1 MWLPLTTFDRL
12 ELTASQRGNWV
23 ARKLAPESSVFCA
36 GQLIWL
42 NGPVDPALFASSVSA
57 VFAETDALRVRFGDD
72 DGVPF
77 QYIDTSTTLTTE
89 IVDAG
94 HGDDEVRVLAREQL
108 TGSSATSGEPTTCST
123 LVRRE
128 DGTWAWILVTN
139 ILLVDGYS
147 ISLFIRRV
155 AEVYSAQQSGDSVP
169 DRWFGTLKN
178 ITNADKR
185 NDSSA
190 EEDVT
195 YWSSVLGIDYAGHEI
210 VEDLSGVFVSSSR
223 PVVVPIPDDTYSKVQ
238 QFARAARVSWTDSL
252 IALWG
257 VYTALVDGRDCVA
270 VRVPLM
276 LRDDRESLKTPSA
289 ISRAIPVVT
298 EISPYDTF
306 GNVLGIVAGQLRN
319 SRRHTTV
326 EDHQIARLW
335 SGGQASY
342 LTFPTINIRLFESTP
357 SLGDIDAVSETI
369 STGPVGSL
377 DLAIYR
383 NPDTGI
389 RLELSAG
396 SATGDPFL
404 HAGQFSRF
412 LNAVLDG
419 SAAQTLHELSA
430 GFIPVADGPDS
441 MWVRGEALDVA
452 PETVDALVRRRVAAD
467 PDAVAVVADGD
478 GIELTYGQFDARVNA
493 FAQLLVDGGVRVGD
507 RVAVAMTR
515 SVDLVVALTG
525 VFRAGA
531 AYVPIDPGYPAERVK
546 HILDNAAP
554 SVVITDQHTA
564 GAHKNVLGE
573 HPAPLLRIDDRDI
586 QQHLATGQETAPALA
601 RSLNDLDVAVV
612 IFTSGTTGHPKGVA
626 LTHRALANR
635 LAWGQRVL
643 DYRPGDVALSKSG
656 VGFVD
661 AVTELFGPMIAGA
674 RIVVVPA
681 ETAQDAAALLDTIAR
696 HRVTHLLT
704 VPSLADV
711 LVRQDDAPTALASI
725 RLWISSGEALTPGT
739 AATMRTTA
747 PQAVLHNFYGSTEV
761 TGDGTAATITGNTSI
776 GAPVANTTAH
786 VLDAWLRP
794 VPAGVAGEL
803 YLGGVQLADGY
814 VARPGLTADRF
825 VADPFSDNGARLY
838 RTGDVVRWNSVGE
851 LEYLGRSDDQVK
863 IRGYRIEPGEIRAVL
878 EQHPAVSGAAI
889 TALEHPAGGKYL
901 AAYITTTSTSTTDAV
916 PIDELR
922 EHLARVLP
930 DYMVPTTFTRLDRF
944 PVTANGKLDRHALP
958 QPDLTTGAADGR
970 PPQTATEIALAGIF
984 RDVLHLSDDVDLGV
998 DNDFFR
1004 MGGHSL
1010 LATRVAARANTLLGT
1025 ALTLRDVFDHPRISE
1040 LAQIADTTTATA
1052 ATETPSTR
1060 IGELPRPT
1068 PLPVSYGQQALW
1080 LIDQLGGPG
1089 GRYVVPVVLRLGGD
1103 LDPDALI
1110 MAVRD
1115 VVSRHEA
1122 LRTLLVEKDGTL
1134 RQVVV
1139 PANEAADRL
1148 SLLVEDVTGADA
1160 AGVDARVGAVVQA
1173 GFDLAV
1179 DIPIRVALLRAGAD
1193 DWVFVVAVHHHAV
1206 DEWSFPSLLSDL
1218 STAYEARA
1226 AGQEPG
1232 WTPLRVQYAD
1242 YAIWQREVLGEAS
1255 DSGSLLSEHLA
1266 YWQDV
1271 LAGAPEESAITP
1283 DRARPVV
1290 PTHRG
1295 ADLRFAVDPEVVTGL
1310 RQVADEQGVSM
1321 FMMLQS
1327 ATALTVS
1334 ALGAGADVVIGS
1346 PVGGR
1351 TEDGLEDL
1359 VGYFVNTLPIRHR
1372 FHAGDSIADV
1382 LRNTRRTVLGG
1393 FDHQAAPFEEITRAL
1408 GTERFAGRNPLF
1420 QIMLTHRVADSRRP
1434 RGLRIG
1440 NVTTT
1445 PSPAAVGA
1453 VKTDL
1458 DLDIFDSLN
1467 DLSGKL
1473 SYATDLFDGATAER
1487 FVAVLK
1493 SVLETI
1499 AAGPEA
1505 RVGDLDL
1512 LPAPESRQLDAWSCG
1527 ETLDVPGATLEEL
1540 VRRQVAAS
1548 PDAVAVIADDGGE
1561 LTYGELDA
1569 RVNAL
1574 AHLLVEEG
1582 VRVGDRVAVALPRSA
1597 DLVVALAG
1605 VIRAGAAYVPIDPD
1619 YPAERVKHILA
1630 DAEPRAV
1637 ITDRH
1642 TSGAQHHVLT
1652 DHPVRI
1658 VLIDDEPVRQ
1668 HLDAGVIA
1676 PPRLSRPLLPSDAAY
1691 VIFTSGTTGRPKGVQ
1706 INHEAIVNRLWWMRD
1721 LYRIGAS
1728 DRVLLKTPFTFDV
1741 SVWEFFLPLVTGA
1754 VVVVA
1759 QEGGHKDPQ
1768 YLLEVID
1775 RRAVTV
1781 THFVPSMLQAFLT
1794 SGPDRTSVGSLRRV
1808 FCSGEALPVSP
1819 AAGAVALFENAELHN
1834 LYGPTE
1840 AAVDVT
1846 AHPVVQAGLVDA
1858 VGVPIGVPVANTTAR
1873 VLDAWLRPVPVGV
1886 AGELYLGG
1894 VQLADGYVA
1903 RAGLTADRFVA
1914 DPFSDQGARLYRTG
1928 DVVQWNSLGQLEY
1941 LGRSD
1946 DQVKIRGYR
1955 IELGEI
1961 SAVLEQHP
1969 GVTGAVI
1976 ATLEHPAGAKYLAA
1990 YVTTASATTASATT
2004 AEDALLFDALR
2015 EHLAQSL
2022 PDYMVP
2028 ATFLRLDR
2036 FPVTANGKL
2045 DRRALPQPS
2054 LAAGTADGRPP
2065 ETDTEIALAG
2075 IFRDVLHLGDDV
2087 DLGVDNDFF
2096 RLGGD
2101 SISAARLV
2109 AYAREHDLTF
2119 KLSEVFVGRTI
2130 GALAAQLAP
2139 PTHDAISTE
2148 PVLVPTSAALERLRE
2163 ADTAPDEYVFTELI
2177 NLPARSTSESVA
2189 SSFRSLV
2196 ANTDALRLSVD
2207 ATGRRLWFTYLLPPE
2222 TVQPQSVELTA
2233 DTNVS
2238 VDAIRSAAVDLI
2250 DISTGRPA
2258 ALAFTH
2264 NPEQTVAVLAVH
2276 AAIVD
2281 RASLH
2286 RLAEALRQ
2294 AVSGV
2299 VDVSRP
2305 LALVPALEAI
2315 EAAGDAVA
2323 TDGLDHWKG
2332 LLARARTIDVST
2344 FAQATASTF
2353 RWDSSLTEGV
2363 VSKAIRDA
2371 LHSTGIAPLIGGVVD
2386 EDVPLTP
2393 AHNAMSV
2400 GPFTAVATIALD
2412 EAEAEVEPT
2421 GTAELA
2427 LLRYHN
2433 KAGRRALRRAPSPAV
2448 LLTRVYGPDSGS
2460 PTPEG
2465 TELLYRAVVRYHI
2478 APDTTTITFLGFAEK
2493 VVTDLRAALVD
2504 DLC

>member
-1 MWLPLTTFDRL
+1 MTTFDRV

-23 ARKLAPESSVFCA
+23 ARRLAPESSVFCA

-77 QYIDTSTTLTTE
+77 QYVDTSTTLTTE

-94 HGDDEVRVLAREQL
+94 HGDDQIRVLARGQL
-108 TGSSATSGEPTTCST
+108 TGPAATAGEPTTCST

-128 DGTWAWILVTN
+128 NGTWAWILITN

-147 ISLFIRRV
+147 ISLFVRRV
-155 AEVYSAQQSGDSVP
+155 AEVYSAHQAGDPVP
-169 DRWFGTLKN
+169 DRWFGTLRN
-178 ITNADKR
+178 ITNTNGQ

-190 EEDVT
+190 EADVT
-195 YWSSVLGIDYAGHEI
+195 YWRSVLGVENISQ
-210 VEDLSGVFVSSSR
+210 VEDLSGVFVSSSQ

-238 QFARAARVSWTDSL
+238 QSARAARVSWTDSL

-298 EISPYDTF
+298 EISPYHTF
-306 GNVLGIVAGQLRN
+306 ADVLGAVADQLKA

-335 SGGQASY
+335 PNGQASY
-342 LTFPTINIRLFESTP
+342 LALPTVNIRLFESTP
-357 SLGDIDAVSETI
+357 RLGDIAAIPETI

-383 NPDTGI
+383 HPDTGI
-389 RLELSAG
+389 RLELSTG
-396 SATGDPFL
+396 SATSNPL
-404 HAGQFSRF
+404 RHAEQFSRF
-412 LNAVLDG
+412 LNAVLNG
-419 SAAQTLHELSA
+419 SAAQTLHELST
-430 GFIPVADGPDS
+430 GFTPDTDGPDPS
-441 MWVRGEALDVA
+441 WAQGETLDIASATVDA
-452 PETVDALVRRRVAAD
+452 SVTVDALVRHRVAAD
-467 PDAVAVVADGD
+467 PDAVAVVTGN
-478 GIELTYGQFDARVNA
+478 GTELTYSQFDARVNA
-493 FAQLLVDGGVRVGD
+493 LAHLLIDEGVRVGD
-507 RVAVAMTR
+507 RVAIAMTR
-515 SVDLVVALTG
+515 SVDLVIALTA
-525 VFRAGA
+525 VIRAGA
-531 AYVPIDPGYPAERVK
+531 AYVPIDPGYPAERIK
-546 HILDNAAP
+546 HILGNAAP
-554 SVVITDQHTA
+554 GVVITDQHTA
-564 GAHKNVLGE
+564 ATHKNALGE
-573 HPAPLLRIDDRDI
+573 HHAPLLRIDDRDI
-586 QQHLATGQETAPALA
+586 QQHLATGQKTAPALT
-601 RSLNDLDVAVV
+601 RPLNDLDAAVV
-612 IFTSGTTGHPKGVA
+612 LFTSGTTGKPKGVA

-635 LAWGQRVL
+635 LAWGQQVL
-643 DYRPGDVALSKSG
+643 DYRPDSVALSKSG

-661 AVTELFGPMIAGA
+661 AVTELFGPLTAGA

-681 ETAQDAAALLDTIAR
+681 ETAQDPAGLLDTIAR

-711 LVRQDDAPTALASI
+711 LVRHDDAPTALATI
-725 RLWISSGEALTPGT
+725 RSWISSGEALTPGT
-739 AATMRTTA
+739 ATTMRTTA
-747 PQAVLHNFYGSTEV
+747 PQATLHNFYGSTEV
-761 TGDGTAATITGNTSI
+761 TGDGTAAIITENTPI

-786 VLDAWLRP
+786 VLDTWLRP

-814 VARPGLTADRF
+814 VTRPGLTADRF
-825 VADPFSDNGARLY
+825 VADPFSDNGTRLY
-838 RTGDVVRWNSVGE
+838 RTGDLVRWNSQGQ
-851 LEYLGRSDDQVK
+851 LQYLSRSDDQVK
-863 IRGYRIEPGEIRAVL
+863 IRGHRIEPGEIRAVL

-889 TALEHPAGGKYL
+889 TALDHPAGGKYL
-901 AAYITTTSTSTTDAV
+901 AAYITTTTDAV
-916 PIDELR
+916 PIDALR
-922 EHLARVLP
+922 EHLARSLP
-930 DYMVPTTFTRLDRF
+930 DHMVPTTFTRLDQF

-958 QPDLTTGAADGR
+958 QPDLTASAADGR
-970 PPQTATEIALAGIF
+970 PPQTATEIALADIF
-984 RDVLHLSDDVDLGV
+984 RDVLHLADDTDLGV
-998 DNDFFR
+998 DSDFFR
-1004 MGGHSL
+1004 LGGHSL
-1010 LATRVAARANTLLGT
+1010 LATRVVARANAQLGT
-1025 ALTLRDVFDHPRISE
+1025 ALTLRDVFDHPRINE
-1040 LAQIADTTTATA
+1040 LARITDTTANTAT
-1052 ATETPSTR
+1052 TETPSTR
-1060 IGELPRPT
+1060 IGDLPRPT

-1103 LDPDALI
+1103 LDPDVLI
-1110 MAVRD
+1110 TAVRD
-1115 VVSRHEA
+1115 VVSRHET

-1134 RQVVV
+1134 CQVVI
-1139 PANEAADRL
+1139 PANETADRL
-1148 SLLVEDVTGADA
+1148 SLLVEDVTGLDA
-1160 AGVDARVGAVVQA
+1160 ADVDARVGAVVQA

-1218 STAYEARA
+1218 STAYQARA

-1232 WTPLRVQYAD
+1232 WTPLRTQYAD

-1255 DSGSLLSEHLA
+1255 DSRSLLSKHLA
-1266 YWQDV
+1266 YWRDV
-1271 LAGAPEESAITP
+1271 LADAPEESTITR
-1283 DRARPVV
+1283 DRTRPVA

-1295 ADLRFAVDPEVVTGL
+1295 ADLRFTIDPQVVTGL

-1321 FMMLQS
+1321 FMALQS

-1372 FHAGDSIADV
+1372 FHAGDSITDV
-1382 LRNTRRTVLGG
+1382 LQNTRRTVLGG
-1393 FDHQAAPFEEITRAL
+1393 FEHQAAPFEEITRAL
-1408 GTERFAGRNPLF
+1408 GTERSVGRNPLF
-1420 QIMLTHRVADSRRP
+1420 QIMLTHRVADSRRAH
-1434 RGLRIG
+1434 GLHIG

-1467 DLSGKL
+1467 DLKGKL

-1487 FVAVLK
+1487 FVAVFK
-1493 SVLETI
+1493 SVLEKI

-1505 RVGDLDL
+1505 RVGDMDL

-1527 ETLDVPGATLEEL
+1527 ETLDVPGATLDEL

-1548 PDAVAVIADDGGE
+1548 PDMVAVIADDNTE
-1561 LTYGELDA
+1561 LTYGGLDA

-1642 TSGAQHHVLT
+1642 TAGVHRHVLT

-1658 VLIDDEPVRQ
+1658 LFIDDELVRRQ
-1668 HLDAGVIA
+1668 FDAGVID
-1676 PPRLSRPLLPSDAAY
+1676 PPRVSRPLLPADAAY

-1706 INHEAIVNRLWWMRD
+1706 ITHRAIVNRLWWMRD
-1721 LYRIGAS
+1721 LYRIGAP

-1754 VVVVA
+1754 VVIVA

-1775 RRAVTV
+1775 RRAVTIS
-1781 THFVPSMLQAFLT
+1781 HFVPSMLQAFLT
-1794 SGPDRTSVGSLRRV
+1794 SNPDRTSVDSVRQV

-1819 AAGAVALFENAELHN
+1819 AAGAVALFENADLHN

-1846 AHPVVQAGLVDA
+1846 AHPVVQAELVDA
-1858 VGVPIGVPVANTTAR
+1858 VGVPIGVPVANTTTR
-1873 VLDAWLRPVPVGV
+1873 VLDTWLRPVPVGV

-1894 VQLADGYVA
+1894 VQLADGYVT
-1903 RAGLTADRFVA
+1903 RPGLTADRFVA
-1914 DPFSDQGARLYRTG
+1914 DPFSDNGARLYRTG
-1928 DVVQWNSLGQLEY
+1928 DVVRWNSQGQLEY

-1955 IELGEI
+1955 IEPGEI

-1969 GVTGAVI
+1969 GVSGAAI
-1976 ATLEHPAGAKYLAA
+1976 ATLDHPAGGKYLAA
-1990 YVTTASATTASATT
+1990 YVTTTSATT
-2004 AEDALLFDALR
+2004 AEDAVLFDALR
-2015 EHLAQSL
+2015 AHLAQSL

-2054 LAAGTADGRPP
+2054 LAAGTADGRSP
-2065 ETDTEIALAG
+2065 ENDTEIALAG

-2087 DLGVDNDFF
+2087 ELGVDNDFF

-2109 AYAREHDLTF
+2109 ACAREHDLTF
-2119 KLSEVFVGRTI
+2119 KLSEVFVRRTV
-2130 GALAAQLAP
+2130 GALAALLAP
-2139 PTHDAISTE
+2139 STHGTISAE
-2148 PVLVPTSAALERLRE
+2148 PLLVPTSAALERLRE
-2163 ADTAPDEYVFTELI
+2163 VDAAPDEYVFTELI
-2177 NLPARSTSESVA
+2177 NLPARSTSESVV

-2222 TVQPQSVELTA
+2222 TVQPQTVELTA
-2233 DTNVS
+2233 DTNVD

-2276 AAIVD
+2276 AATVD

-2299 VDVSRP
+2299 AEVSRP
-2305 LALVPALEAI
+2305 PALVPALEAV

-2323 TDGLDHWKG
+2323 TDGLDRWKG
-2332 LLARARTIDVST
+2332 LLARARTIDVPT
-2344 FAQATASTF
+2344 FASAAVSTF

-2363 VSKAIRDA
+2363 VSKAIRNA
-2371 LHSTGIAPLIGGVVD
+2371 LRSTGIAPLIGGVVD

-2393 AHNAMSV
+2393 GDNTMSV
-2400 GPFTAVATIALD
+2400 GPFTAAATIALD
-2412 EAEAEVEPT
+2412 EAEPT
-2421 GTAELA
+2421 RTAELA

-2433 KAGRRALRRAPSPAV
+2433 KAGRRALRRTPSPAV
-2448 LLTRVYGPDSGS
+2448 ILTRVYGPDSGS

-2465 TELLYRAVVRYHI
+2465 TEQLYRAVIRYHI

-2493 VVTDLRAALVD
+2493 VVTELRAALAD
-2504 DLC
+2504 QLRRAAGEPQPSGSR

>member
-1 MWLPLTTFDRL
+1 MLPLTAFDRV

-23 ARKLAPESSVFCA
+23 ARRLAPESSVFCA

-42 NGPVDPALFASSVSA
+42 EGPVDPAVFASAVST
-57 VFAETDALRVRFGDD
+57 VFAETDALQVRFGDD
-72 DGVPF
+72 EGVPF
-77 QYIDTSTTLTTE
+77 QYVDSAMTLSTE
-89 IVDAG
+89 IVDACQ
-94 HGDDEVRVLAREQL
+94 GDDEIRVLGRGQL
-108 TGSSATSGEPTTCST
+108 AGAPAAAGGEPATRSI

-128 DGTWAWILVTN
+128 NGGSAWILITN

-155 AEVYSAQQSGDSVP
+155 AEVYSARQADDPVP
-169 DRWFGTLKN
+169 ERWFGSLES
-178 ITNADKR
+178 ITSASKR
-185 NDSSA
+185 NDFSA

-195 YWSSVLGIDYAGHEI
+195 YWSRVLRIGNAARVG
-210 VEDLSGVFVSSSR
+210 DLSGVFVSSSR
-223 PVVVPIPDDTYSKVQ
+223 PVAVPVPDDIYSKVQ
-238 QFARAARVSWTDSL
+238 QFARSARVSWTDAL
-252 IALWG
+252 ITLWG
-257 VYTALVDGRDCVA
+257 VYTAVVEGRDCVA

-276 LRDDRESLKTPSA
+276 LRDDRESLKTPGA
-289 ISRAIPVVT
+289 VSRAIPVVT
-298 EISPYDTF
+298 EISPYHVFAD
-306 GNVLGIVAGQLRN
+306 VLEVVAGQLKA
-319 SRRHTTV
+319 SRRHANV

-335 SGGQASY
+335 PSGQASY
-342 LTFPTINIRLFESTP
+342 LTLPTINIRLFESVP
-357 SLGDIDAVSETI
+357 RLGDIAAIPETI

-377 DLAIYR
+377 DLAVYR
-383 NPDTGI
+383 HPDTGM
-389 RLELSAG
+389 RLELSTG
-396 SATGDPFL
+396 SATGNPL
-404 HAGQFSRF
+404 RHAEQFSRF
-412 LNAVLDG
+412 LTSAFHG
-419 SAAQTLHELSA
+419 SPGRTLHELCT
-430 GFIPVADGPDS
+430 GFTPDADGPDAS
-441 MWVRGEALDVA
+441 WARGETLDIA
-452 PETVDALVRRRVAAD
+452 PASVTVDGLVRRRVALD
-467 PDAVAVVADGD
+467 PDAVAVVTDEGA
-478 GIELTYGQFDARVNA
+478 ELTCSQFDAWVNA
-493 FAQLLVDGGVRVGD
+493 LADLLIERGVRVGD

-515 SVDLVVALTG
+515 SVDLVVALAG
-525 VFRAGA
+525 VIRAGA
-531 AYVPIDPGYPAERVK
+531 AYVPVDPGYPAERVK
-546 HILDNAAP
+546 HILDDAAP
-554 SVVITDQHTA
+554 VLVITDQHTT
-564 GAHKNVLGE
+564 GIHEHVLGE
-573 HPAPLLRIDDRDI
+573 HPVPVLRVDGQEVQRR
-586 QQHLATGQETAPALA
+586 LAAGQETAPVLS
-601 RSLNDLDVAVV
+601 RPLSGIDVAVV
-612 IFTSGTTGHPKGVA
+612 IFTSGTTGTPKGVA
-626 LTHRALANR
+626 LPHRALANR

-643 DYRPGDVALSKSG
+643 DYRPEDVVLSKSG

-661 AVTELFGPMIAGA
+661 AVTELFGPMVAGA
-674 RIVVVPA
+674 RVVVVPA
-681 ETAQDAAALLDTIAR
+681 ETAQDPAGLLETIVR

-711 LVRQDDAPTALASI
+711 LVRHDGAPAALATVRS
-725 RLWISSGEALTPGT
+725 WVSSGEALT
-739 AATMRTTA
+739 RTTA
-747 PQAVLHNFYGSTEV
+747 DGMRTAAPQAMVHNFYGSTEV
-761 TGDGTAATITGNTSI
+761 TGDGTAAVITADAENIPI

-786 VLDAWLRP
+786 ILDAWLRP

-814 VARPGLTADRF
+814 VARSGLTADRF
-825 VADPFSDNGARLY
+825 VADPFSDQGARLY
-838 RTGDVVRWNSVGE
+838 RTGDVVRWDSQGQ

-863 IRGYRIEPGEIRAVL
+863 IRGHRIEPGEIRAIL
-878 EQHPAVSGAAI
+878 EQHPGVSGAAI
-889 TALEHPAGGKYL
+889 AALDHPAGGKYL
-901 AAYITTTSTSTTDAV
+901 AAYITTTSTTDAV
-916 PIDELR
+916 PFDALR
-922 EHLARVLP
+922 EHLARSLP
-930 DYMVPTTFTRLDRF
+930 DYMVPATFTRLDRF
-944 PVTANGKLDRHALP
+944 PVTANGKLDRRALP
-958 QPDLTTGAADGR
+958 QPDLGAGAADGR
-970 PPQTATEIALAGIF
+970 PPQTDPEIAFAGIF
-984 RDVLHLSDDVDLGV
+984 RDVLHLDDNTDLGV
-998 DNDFFR
+998 DSDFFR
-1004 MGGHSL
+1004 LGGHSL
-1010 LATRVAARANTLLGT
+1010 LATRVVARANALLGT

-1040 LAQIADTTTATA
+1040 LARIADTTTT
-1052 ATETPSTR
+1052 TTRTTSTR
-1060 IGELPRPT
+1060 IGDLPRPAV
-1068 PLPVSYGQQALW
+1068 LPVSYGQQALW

-1103 LDPDALI
+1103 LDPDVLI
-1110 MAVRD
+1110 TAVRD

-1122 LRTLLVEKDGTL
+1122 LRTLLVEHDGTL
-1134 RQVVV
+1134 RQVVI
-1139 PANEAADRL
+1139 PANEAAERL
-1148 SLLVEDVTGADA
+1148 SPVVEDVTGVDA
-1160 AGVDARVGAVVQA
+1160 AAVDARVGAVVQA

-1193 DWVFVVAVHHHAV
+1193 DWVFVLAVHHHAV

-1218 STAYEARA
+1218 STAYQARVV
-1226 AGQEPG
+1226 GQEPG
-1232 WTPLRVQYAD
+1232 WTPLRAQYAD

-1255 DSGSLLSEHLA
+1255 DAHSLLSEHLA
-1266 YWQDV
+1266 YWGEV
-1271 LAGAPEESAITP
+1271 LADAPEESTITL
-1283 DRARPVV
+1283 DRTRPVA

-1295 ADLRFAVDPEVVTGL
+1295 ADLRFTVDPQVVTGL
-1310 RQVADEQGVSM
+1310 RRVADEQGVSM
-1321 FMMLQS
+1321 FMALQS

-1372 FHAGDSIADV
+1372 FHAGDSITDV
-1382 LRNTRRTVLGG
+1382 LRNTRRTVLDG
-1393 FDHQAAPFEEITRAL
+1393 FEHQAAPFEEITRAL
-1408 GTERFAGRNPLF
+1408 GTERSVGRNPLF

-1434 RGLRIG
+1434 KGLRIG
-1440 NVTTT
+1440 SVTTA

-1458 DLDIFDSLN
+1458 DLDIFDSLEE
-1467 DLSGKL
+1467 LKGKL

-1487 FVAVLK
+1487 FVAVFK

-1505 RVGDLDL
+1505 RVGDLHL

-1527 ETLDVPGATLEEL
+1527 ETRDVPGENLDEL
-1540 VRRQVAAS
+1540 MRRQVAAS
-1548 PDAVAVIADDGGE
+1548 PDAVAVIADDGTE
-1561 LTYGELDA
+1561 LTYGDLDT

-1574 AHLLVEEG
+1574 AHLLAREG

-1637 ITDRH
+1637 ITDRR
-1642 TSGAQHHVLT
+1642 SADVQVLT
-1652 DHPVRI
+1652 DHRVRI
-1658 VLIDDEPVRQ
+1658 LFIDDESVRQ
-1668 HLDAGVIA
+1668 YLDAGVID
-1676 PPRLSRPLLPSDAAY
+1676 PPRVLRPLLPTDAAY

-1706 INHEAIVNRLWWMRD
+1706 INHRAIVNRLWWMRD
-1721 LYRIGAS
+1721 LYRIGAQ

-1754 VVVVA
+1754 VVIVA

-1794 SGPDRTSVGSLRRV
+1794 SDPDRTSVDSVRRV

-1819 AAGAVALFENAELHN
+1819 ASGSVALFENAELHN

-1846 AHPVVQAGLVDA
+1846 AHPVVQAELVDA
-1858 VGVPIGVPVANTTAR
+1858 VAVPIGVPVANTTAR
-1873 VLDAWLRPVPVGV
+1873 VLDAWLRPVPAGM

-1903 RAGLTADRFVA
+1903 RPGLTADRFVA
-1914 DPFSDQGARLYRTG
+1914 DPFSDDGARLYRTG
-1928 DVVQWNSLGQLEY
+1928 DVVRWNSQGQLEY

-1969 GVTGAVI
+1969 GISGAAIVT
-1976 ATLEHPAGAKYLAA
+1976 LDHPAGGKYLAA
-1990 YVTTASATTASATT
+1990 YVTTAGATT
-2004 AEDALLFDALR
+2004 AEDAVLFDALR

-2028 ATFLRLDR
+2028 ATFLRLDA

-2045 DRRALPQPS
+2045 DRRALPQPD
-2054 LAAGTADGRPP
+2054 LTAGAADGRAP
-2065 ETDTEIALAG
+2065 ESDTEIALAG
-2075 IFRDVLHLGDDV
+2075 IFRDVLQLGEDF

-2109 AYAREHDLTF
+2109 AFAREHDLTF

-2130 GALAAQLAP
+2130 GALAELLV
-2139 PTHDAISTE
+2139 PTTQGALSAE

-2163 ADTAPDEYVFTELI
+2163 VDAAPDEYVFTEFI

-2207 ATGRRLWFTYLLPPE
+2207 ATGRRLWFTHLLPPE
-2222 TVQPQSVELTA
+2222 TVQPPTVELPA
-2233 DTNVS
+2233 GTNVD
-2238 VDAIRSAAVDLI
+2238 VDAVRSAAVDLI

-2258 ALAFTH
+2258 ALAYTH
-2264 NPEQTVAVLAVH
+2264 NPEQAVAVLAVH

-2286 RLAEALRQ
+2286 RLAEALQQ

-2299 VDVSRP
+2299 AEVSRP
-2305 LALVPALEAI
+2305 PALVPALEAI

-2323 TDGLDHWKG
+2323 TDGLDRWKG
-2332 LLARARTIDVST
+2332 LLARAQTIDEAT
-2344 FAQATASTF
+2344 FASATVSTF
-2353 RWDSSLTEGV
+2353 RWDSSLPEGV
-2363 VSKAIRDA
+2363 VGNAIRDA
-2371 LHSTGIAPLIGGVVD
+2371 LRSTGVAPLIGGVVD

-2393 AHNAMSV
+2393 DDKTMPV
-2400 GPFTAVATIALD
+2400 GPFTAAATVALD
-2412 EAEAEVEPT
+2412 EAEPAR
-2421 GTAELA
+2421 TAELA

-2448 LLTRVYGPDSGS
+2448 ILTRVYGPDSGS

-2465 TELLYRAVVRYHI
+2465 TERLYSAVIRYHI

-2493 VVTDLRAALVD
+2493 AVADLRAALAD
-2504 DLC
+2504 QLRGEGSH

>member
-1 MWLPLTTFDRL
+1 MTTFDRV

-42 NGPVDPALFASSVSA
+42 KGPVDPALFASSVSV

-77 QYIDTSTTLTTE
+77 QYVDTTTTLSTE

-94 HGDDEVRVLAREQL
+94 HGDDQIRVLARGQL
-108 TGSSATSGEPTTCST
+108 TAAPATAAGEPTTKST

-128 DGTWAWILVTN
+128 NGTWAWILITN

-155 AEVYSAQQSGDSVP
+155 AEVYSAQQAGDPVP

-178 ITNADKR
+178 ITNTNKH

-190 EEDVT
+190 EVDVT
-195 YWSSVLGIDYAGHEI
+195 YWSSVLGVENTSQ
-210 VEDLSGVFVSSSR
+210 VEDLSGVFVSSSQ

-238 QFARAARVSWTDSL
+238 QFARTARVSWTDSL

-276 LRDDRESLKTPSA
+276 MRDDRESLKTPSA

-306 GNVLGIVAGQLRN
+306 ESVLDIVANQLKT
-319 SRRHTTV
+319 SRRYTTV

-335 SGGQASY
+335 PGGQASY
-342 LTFPTINIRLFESTP
+342 LALPTINIRLFESMP
-357 SLGDIDAVSETI
+357 RLGDIDAIPETI

-383 NPDTGI
+383 HPDTGI
-389 RLELSAG
+389 RLELSTG
-396 SATGDPFL
+396 STTGNPL
-404 HAGQFSRF
+404 RHAEQFSRF
-412 LNAVLDG
+412 LNTALHG
-419 SAAQTLHELSA
+419 SPTQTLHQLST
-430 GFIPVADGPDS
+430 GFTPDGDGPDS
-441 MWVRGEALDVA
+441 TWARGETLDVA
-452 PETVDALVRRRVAAD
+452 PATVDALVRHRVAAD
-467 PDAVAVVADGD
+467 PDAVAVVTDNGT
-478 GIELTYGQFDARVNA
+478 ELTYSQFDARVNA
-493 FAQLLVDGGVRVGD
+493 LTHLLIDEGVRVGD
-507 RVAVAMTR
+507 RAAIAMTR
-515 SVDLVVALTG
+515 SVDLVVALTA
-525 VFRAGA
+525 VMRAGA
-531 AYVPIDPGYPAERVK
+531 AYVPIDPGYPTERIK

-564 GAHKNVLGE
+564 ETHKKALGE

-586 QQHLATGQETAPALA
+586 QQHLATGQKAAPALT
-601 RSLNDLDVAVV
+601 RPLNDLDAAVV
-612 IFTSGTTGHPKGVA
+612 IFTSGTTGNPKGVA
-626 LTHRALANR
+626 VSHRGLVNR
-635 LAWGQRVL
+635 LAWGHQVL
-643 DYRPGDVALSKSG
+643 DYKPDDVALSKSG

-681 ETAQDAAALLDTIAR
+681 ETAQDPAGLLDTIVR

-711 LVRQDDAPTALASI
+711 LVRHDDAPTALTTI
-725 RLWISSGEALTPGT
+725 RSWISSGEALTPGT
-739 AATMRTTA
+739 ATTMRTTA
-747 PQAVLHNFYGSTEV
+747 PQAILHNFYGSTEV
-761 TGDGTAATITGNTSI
+761 TGDGTAAIITDNTPI

-794 VPAGVAGEL
+794 VPVGVAGEL

-838 RTGDVVRWNSVGE
+838 RTGDVVRSNSQGQ

-878 EQHPAVSGAAI
+878 EQHPAVSGVAI
-889 TALEHPAGGKYL
+889 TALDHPAGGKYL
-901 AAYITTTSTSTTDAV
+901 AAYITTTSTTDAV
-916 PIDELR
+916 RFDALR
-922 EHLARVLP
+922 EHLARSLP
-930 DYMVPTTFTRLDRF
+930 DYMVPATFTRLDRF

-958 QPDLTTGAADGR
+958 QPDLGAGAADGR

-984 RDVLHLSDDVDLGV
+984 RDVLHLDNNTDLGV
-998 DNDFFR
+998 GSDFFR
-1004 MGGHSL
+1004 IGGHSL
-1010 LATRVAARANTLLGT
+1010 LATRVVARANALLGT

-1040 LAQIADTTTATA
+1040 LARIADTTTAT
-1052 ATETPSTR
+1052 TETSSTR
-1060 IGELPRPT
+1060 IGDLPRPAV
-1068 PLPVSYGQQALW
+1068 LPVSYGQQALW
-1080 LIDQLGGPG
+1080 LIGQLGGPG

-1103 LDPDALI
+1103 LDPDVLI

-1134 RQVVV
+1134 RQVVI

-1148 SLLVEDVTGADA
+1148 SLLVEDVTGVDA

-1173 GFDLAV
+1173 GFDLAA

-1218 STAYEARA
+1218 STAYQARA
-1226 AGQEPG
+1226 AGQEPV
-1232 WTPLRVQYAD
+1232 WTPLRAQYAD
-1242 YAIWQREVLGEAS
+1242 YAIWQRDVLGEAS
-1255 DSGSLLSEHLA
+1255 DSRSLLSQHLA
-1266 YWQDV
+1266 YWRDV
-1271 LAGAPEESAITP
+1271 LADAPEESTITL
-1283 DRARPVV
+1283 DRTRPVA

-1295 ADLRFAVDPEVVTGL
+1295 ADLRFTIDPQVVTGL

-1321 FMMLQS
+1321 FMTLQS

-1372 FHAGDSIADV
+1372 FDAGDSITDV
-1382 LRNTRRTVLGG
+1382 LQNTRRTVLGG
-1393 FDHQAAPFEEITRAL
+1393 FEHQAAPFEEITRAL
-1408 GTERFAGRNPLF
+1408 GTERSVGRNPLF
-1420 QIMLTHRVADSRRP
+1420 QIMLTHRVADSRRAN
-1434 RGLRIG
+1434 GLHIG

-1467 DLSGKL
+1467 DLKGKL

-1487 FVAVLK
+1487 FVAVFK

-1505 RVGDLDL
+1505 RVGDMDL

-1527 ETLDVPGATLEEL
+1527 ETLDVPGATLDEL

-1548 PDAVAVIADDGGE
+1548 PDVVAVIADDSTE
-1561 LTYGELDA
+1561 LTYGDLDA
-1569 RVNAL
+1569 RINAL

-1597 DLVVALAG
+1597 DLVVALAA

-1642 TSGAQHHVLT
+1642 TAGVHHHVLT
-1652 DHPVRI
+1652 DHPVRN
-1658 VLIDDEPVRQ
+1658 LFIDDELVRQ
-1668 HLDAGVIA
+1668 HLDAGVID
-1676 PPRLSRPLLPSDAAY
+1676 PPQVSRPLLPADAAY

-1706 INHEAIVNRLWWMRD
+1706 ITHRAIVNRLLWMRD
-1721 LYRIGAS
+1721 LYRIGAP

-1754 VVVVA
+1754 VVIVA

-1775 RRAVTV
+1775 RRAVTI

-1794 SGPDRTSVGSLRRV
+1794 SDADRTSVDSVRRV

-1819 AAGAVALFENAELHN
+1819 AAGAVALFENAHLHN

-1846 AHPVVQAGLVDA
+1846 AHPVVQAELVDA

-1873 VLDAWLRPVPVGV
+1873 VLDTWLRPVPVGV

-1928 DVVQWNSLGQLEY
+1928 DVVRWNSQGQLEY

-1955 IELGEI
+1955 IEPGEI

-1969 GVTGAVI
+1969 GVSGAAI
-1976 ATLEHPAGAKYLAA
+1976 ATLDHPAGGKYLAA
-1990 YVTTASATTASATT
+1990 YVTTASATTA
-2004 AEDALLFDALR
+2004 EDAVLFDALR

-2022 PDYMVP
+2022 PDYMLP

-2075 IFRDVLHLGDDV
+2075 IFRDVLHLSDDV

-2109 AYAREHDLTF
+2109 ARAREHDLTF
-2119 KLSEVFVGRTI
+2119 KLSEVFVRRTI
-2130 GALAAQLAP
+2130 GALAALLAP
-2139 PTHDAISTE
+2139 STHGAISAE

-2163 ADTAPDEYVFTELI
+2163 ADAAPDEYVFTELI

-2222 TVQPQSVELTA
+2222 TVQPQTVELTA
-2233 DTNVS
+2233 DTNVD

-2276 AAIVD
+2276 AATVD

-2286 RLAEALRQ
+2286 RLAEALQQ

-2299 VDVSRP
+2299 AEVSRP
-2305 LALVPALEAI
+2305 PALVPALEAI

-2323 TDGLDHWKG
+2323 TDGLDRWKG
-2332 LLARARTIDVST
+2332 LLARAQTIDVPT
-2344 FAQATASTF
+2344 FAYATVSTF

-2363 VSKAIRDA
+2363 VSKAIRNA

-2386 EDVPLTP
+2386 EDVALTP
-2393 AHNAMSV
+2393 DDNTMSV
-2400 GPFTAVATIALD
+2400 GPFTAAATIALD
-2412 EAEAEVEPT
+2412 EAEPT

-2448 LLTRVYGPDSGS
+2448 ILTRVYGPDSGS

-2465 TELLYRAVVRYHI
+2465 TEQLYRAVVRYHI

-2493 VVTDLRAALVD
+2493 VVTDLRAALAD
-2504 DLC
+2504 QLRH

>member
-1 MWLPLTTFDRL
+1 M
-12 ELTASQRGNWV
+12 
-23 ARKLAPESSVFCA
+23 
-36 GQLIWL
+36 
-42 NGPVDPALFASSVSA
+42 
-57 VFAETDALRVRFGDD
+57 
-72 DGVPF
+72 
-77 QYIDTSTTLTTE
+77 
-89 IVDAG
+89 
-94 HGDDEVRVLAREQL
+94 
-108 TGSSATSGEPTTCST
+108 
-123 LVRRE
+123 
-128 DGTWAWILVTN
+128 
-139 ILLVDGYS
+139 
-147 ISLFIRRV
+147 
-155 AEVYSAQQSGDSVP
+155 
-169 DRWFGTLKN
+169 
-178 ITNADKR
+178 
-185 NDSSA
+185 
-190 EEDVT
+190 
-195 YWSSVLGIDYAGHEI
+195 
-210 VEDLSGVFVSSSR
+210 
-223 PVVVPIPDDTYSKVQ
+223 
-238 QFARAARVSWTDSL
+238 
-252 IALWG
+252 
-257 VYTALVDGRDCVA
+257 
-270 VRVPLM
+270 
-276 LRDDRESLKTPSA
+276 
-289 ISRAIPVVT
+289 
-298 EISPYDTF
+298 
-306 GNVLGIVAGQLRN
+306 
-319 SRRHTTV
+319 
-326 EDHQIARLW
+326 
-335 SGGQASY
+335 
-342 LTFPTINIRLFESTP
+342 
-357 SLGDIDAVSETI
+357 
-369 STGPVGSL
+369 
-377 DLAIYR
+377 
-383 NPDTGI
+383 
-389 RLELSAG
+389 
-396 SATGDPFL
+396 
-404 HAGQFSRF
+404 
-412 LNAVLDG
+412 
-419 SAAQTLHELSA
+419 
-430 GFIPVADGPDS
+430 
-441 MWVRGEALDVA
+441 
-452 PETVDALVRRRVAAD
+452 
-467 PDAVAVVADGD
+467 
-478 GIELTYGQFDARVNA
+478 
-493 FAQLLVDGGVRVGD
+493 
-507 RVAVAMTR
+507 
-515 SVDLVVALTG
+515 
-525 VFRAGA
+525 
-531 AYVPIDPGYPAERVK
+531 
-546 HILDNAAP
+546 
-554 SVVITDQHTA
+554 
-564 GAHKNVLGE
+564 
-573 HPAPLLRIDDRDI
+573 
-586 QQHLATGQETAPALA
+586 
-601 RSLNDLDVAVV
+601 
-612 IFTSGTTGHPKGVA
+612 
-626 LTHRALANR
+626 
-635 LAWGQRVL
+635 
-643 DYRPGDVALSKSG
+643 
-656 VGFVD
+656 
-661 AVTELFGPMIAGA
+661 
-674 RIVVVPA
+674 
-681 ETAQDAAALLDTIAR
+681 
-696 HRVTHLLT
+696 
-704 VPSLADV
+704 
-711 LVRQDDAPTALASI
+711 
-725 RLWISSGEALTPGT
+725 
-739 AATMRTTA
+739 
-747 PQAVLHNFYGSTEV
+747 
-761 TGDGTAATITGNTSI
+761 
-776 GAPVANTTAH
+776 
-786 VLDAWLRP
+786 
-794 VPAGVAGEL
+794 
-803 YLGGVQLADGY
+803 
-814 VARPGLTADRF
+814 
-825 VADPFSDNGARLY
+825 
-838 RTGDVVRWNSVGE
+838 
-851 LEYLGRSDDQVK
+851 
-863 IRGYRIEPGEIRAVL
+863 
-878 EQHPAVSGAAI
+878 
-889 TALEHPAGGKYL
+889 
-901 AAYITTTSTSTTDAV
+901 
-916 PIDELR
+916 
-922 EHLARVLP
+922 
-930 DYMVPTTFTRLDRF
+930 
-944 PVTANGKLDRHALP
+944 
-958 QPDLTTGAADGR
+958 
-970 PPQTATEIALAGIF
+970 
-984 RDVLHLSDDVDLGV
+984 
-998 DNDFFR
+998 
-1004 MGGHSL
+1004 
-1010 LATRVAARANTLLGT
+1010 
-1025 ALTLRDVFDHPRISE
+1025 RDVFDHPRISE
-1040 LAQIADTTTATA
+1040 LARIADTTTAT
-1052 ATETPSTR
+1052 TETSGTR

-1103 LDPDALI
+1103 LDPDVLI
-1110 MAVRD
+1110 TAVRD

-1139 PANEAADRL
+1139 PANETADRL
-1148 SLLVEDVTGADA
+1148 SLLVEDVTGVDA

-1218 STAYEARA
+1218 STAYQARA

-1271 LAGAPEESAITP
+1271 LAGAPEESAITL
-1283 DRARPVV
+1283 DRARPVA

-1295 ADLRFAVDPEVVTGL
+1295 ADLRFTIDPQVVTGL
-1310 RQVADEQGVSM
+1310 RQVADAEGVSM
-1321 FMMLQS
+1321 FMTLQA

-1372 FHAGDSIADV
+1372 FHAGDSITDV

-1393 FDHQAAPFEEITRAL
+1393 FEHQAAPFEEITRAL
-1408 GTERFAGRNPLF
+1408 GTERFVGRNPLF
-1420 QIMLTHRVADSRRP
+1420 QIMLTHRVADSRRAG
-1434 RGLRIG
+1434 GLRIG

-1467 DLSGKL
+1467 DLNGKL

-1487 FVAVLK
+1487 FVAVFR
-1493 SVLETI
+1493 SVLEAI

-1512 LPAPESRQLDAWSCG
+1512 LPAPESRQLDAWSRG
-1527 ETLDVPGATLEEL
+1527 ETLDVPGATLDEL

-1548 PDAVAVIADDGGE
+1548 PDVVAVIADDGTE
-1561 LTYGELDA
+1561 LTYSDFDA

-1597 DLVVALAG
+1597 ELVVALAG

-1619 YPAERVKHILA
+1619 YPTDRVNHILA

-1637 ITDRH
+1637 ITDRQ

-1668 HLDAGVIA
+1668 HLDAGVID
-1676 PPRLSRPLLPSDAAY
+1676 PPQVSRPLLPSDAAY

-1706 INHEAIVNRLWWMRD
+1706 INHEAIVNRLWWMHD
-1721 LYRIGAS
+1721 LYRIGAP

-1754 VVVVA
+1754 AVVVA

-1794 SGPDRTSVGSLRRV
+1794 SAPDRTSVGSVRRV

-1858 VGVPIGVPVANTTAR
+1858 VGVPIGVPVANTTVR
-1873 VLDAWLRPVPVGV
+1873 VLDTWLRPVPVGV

-1969 GVTGAVI
+1969 GVTGAAI
-1976 ATLEHPAGAKYLAA
+1976 ATLDHPAGGKYLAA

-2004 AEDALLFDALR
+2004 ASATTASATTAEDAVLFDALR

-2109 AYAREHDLTF
+2109 ACAREHDLTL
-2119 KLSEVFVGRTI
+2119 KLSEVFMRRTI
-2130 GALAAQLAP
+2130 GALAALLAP
-2139 PTHDAISTE
+2139 STHDVVSAE

-2163 ADTAPDEYVFTELI
+2163 ADAAPDEYVFTELI
-2177 NLPARSTSESVA
+2177 NLPARSTGESVA

-2196 ANTDALRLSVD
+2196 ADTDALRLSVD

-2222 TVQPQSVELTA
+2222 TVQPQTMELTA
-2233 DTNVS
+2233 DTDVD

-2250 DISTGRPA
+2250 DLSTGRPA

-2264 NPEQTVAVLAVH
+2264 HPEQTVAVLAVH

-2286 RLAEALRQ
+2286 RLAEALQQ
-2294 AVSGV
+2294 AVSGAV
-2299 VDVSRP
+2299 EVSRP
-2305 LALVPALEAI
+2305 PALVPALEAI

-2323 TDGLDHWKG
+2323 TDGLDRWKG
-2332 LLARARTIDVST
+2332 LLARARTIDEST
-2344 FAQATASTF
+2344 FAHATVSTF

-2363 VSKAIRDA
+2363 VSKAIRNA

-2393 AHNAMSV
+2393 DDNTMSV
-2400 GPFTAVATIALD
+2400 GPFTAAATIALD
-2412 EAEAEVEPT
+2412 EAEPT
-2421 GTAELA
+2421 ATAELA

-2433 KAGRRALRRAPSPAV
+2433 KAGRRALRRAPSPAM

-2465 TELLYRAVVRYHI
+2465 AEQLYRAVVRYHI

-2493 VVTDLRAALVD
+2493 VVTDLRAALAD
-2504 DLC
+2504 DLY